1 MIFLVAILG
10 AFLGRLFIGGTL
22 NFFLKPEEHENPNP
36 ENYLGYIGSAIGI
49 FIAIWIY
56 KS

>member
-10 AFLGRLFIGGTL
+10 AFLGRGFIGGLL
-22 NFFLKPEEHENPNP
+22 NFFFKPEEHENPNP
-36 ENYLGYIGSAIGI
+36 ENYLGHIGSAIGI